1 MAGPEFKKLGL
12 VHICIC
18 SCRIGN
24 IVPTFCNIVVIEVNT
39 FNWGCGKVLYTPLLP
54 CLPSTYIFLN
64 PYT

>member
-24 IVPTFCNIVVIEVNT
+24 IVPMFCNIVVIEVNT
-39 FNWGCGKVLYTPLLP
+39 FNWGCGKVLYTPIY
-54 CLPSTYIFLN
+54 TYIFLN
-64 PYT
+64 PYNFS